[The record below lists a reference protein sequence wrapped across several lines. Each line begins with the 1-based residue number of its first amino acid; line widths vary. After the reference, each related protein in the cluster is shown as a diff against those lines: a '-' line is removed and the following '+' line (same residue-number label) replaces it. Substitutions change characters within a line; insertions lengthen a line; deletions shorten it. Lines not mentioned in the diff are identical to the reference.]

1 MTCILWGIF
10 YFSSG
15 EQFASSRKDLPVPTR
30 ILTLVLIAL
39 AALTANPGLGQDLA
53 GSTESTVVA
62 LDTQSGTRPL
72 VYLGG
77 RLSEDEQATLAEV
90 APNVEFLVGLS
101 EEEALAQAGRIQGA
115 DAHLLTDEFLAAA
128 PDLRWA
134 QSWSAGV
141 TRYLEH
147 EGLRD
152 NDRIV
157 LSNMKGVHG
166 PAIAEHVFAMLLSM
180 TRDLDAYRKAQD
192 QAEWNR
198 RAGSGMTTLSGR
210 TMLVVG
216 MGGIGSQ
223 IARRA
228 KGFDMKV
235 LATVRTARPAPDYC
249 DELGT
254 AADLDRFLPLADVV
268 AVALPLT
275 EETTDLFN
283 AEKFALMKPGA
294 YFLNVGRGR
303 IVVTDDL
310 LAALDS
316 GHLAG
321 AGLDV
326 TEPEPLPAD
335 HPLWKSDKVLITP
348 HVSSHAE
355 LTGERRWDVFQENIR
370 RFAAGEPLLNVVDK
384 QLGY

>member
-1 MTCILWGIF
+1 MLKRVLLVILVVC
-10 YFSSG
+10 S
-15 EQFASSRKDLPVPTR
+15 
-30 ILTLVLIAL
+30 
-39 AALTANPGLGQDLA
+39 GLGAMAAIGQ
-53 GSTESTVVA
+53 VVA
-62 LDTQSGTRPL
+62 LDTRGGSRPL
-72 VYLGG
+72 VYLTG
-77 RLSEDEQATLAEV
+77 RLSDDELAV
-90 APNVEFLVGLS
+90 LRTAAPNVEFLVDLS

-115 DAHLLTDEFLAAA
+115 DAHLLTDAFLAAA
-128 PDLRWA
+128 GDLHFV

-141 TRYLEH
+141 TRYLEL
-147 EGLRD
+147 EELKG
-152 NDRIV
+152 NDRIT
-157 LSNMKGVHG
+157 LANMKGVHG

-192 QAEWNR
+192 RAEWDR
-198 RAGSGMTTLSGR
+198 GAGTGLTTLSGR

-216 MGGIGSQ
+216 MGGIGRE

-235 LATVRTARPAPDYC
+235 LATVRTKRPAPPYC

-275 EETTDLFN
+275 AETTDLFD
-283 AEKFALMKPGA
+283 AEKFALMKPGT

-316 GHLAG
+316 KHLAG

-335 HPLWKSDKVLITP
+335 HPLWRSDRVLITP

-355 LTGERRWDVFQENIR
+355 LTRERRWEVFQENIR
-370 RFAAGEPLLNVVDK
+370 RFGAGEPLLNVVDK
-384 QLGY
+384 QQGY

>member
-1 MTCILWGIF
+1 M
-10 YFSSG
+10 S
-15 EQFASSRKDLPVPTR
+15 TR
-30 ILTLVLIAL
+30 ILTLVLITLGAL
-39 AALTANPGLGQDLA
+39 ATQPGLGQDLA
-53 GSTESTVVA
+53 GSTESQVVA
-62 LDTQSGTRPL
+62 LDTQRGTRPL
-72 VYLGG
+72 VYLVG
-77 RLSEDEQATLAEV
+77 RLSEEEQATLAEA
-90 APNVEFLVGLS
+90 APNVEFLVDLS

-115 DAHLLTDEFLAAA
+115 DAHLLTDAFLAAA
-128 PDLRWA
+128 HDLRWV

-141 TRYLEH
+141 TRYLER

-157 LSNMKGVHG
+157 LTNMKGVHG
-166 PAIAEHVFAMLLSM
+166 PAIAEHVFAMLLSL
-180 TRDLDAYRKAQD
+180 TRDLAAFRKAQD
-192 QAEWNR
+192 EGEWDR
-198 RAGSGMTTLSGR
+198 RAGTGLNTLSGR

-254 AADLDRFLPLADVV
+254 AADLDRFLPEADVV

-275 EETTDLFN
+275 EETTDLFD
-283 AEKFALMKPGA
+283 AGKFALMKPGA

-310 LAALDS
+310 LASLDS

-326 TEPEPLPAD
+326 TEPEPLPSD

-348 HVSSHAE
+348 HVSSHAD

-370 RFAAGEPLLNVVDK
+370 RFGVGEPLLNVVDK

>member
-1 MTCILWGIF
+1 L
-10 YFSSG
+10 S
-15 EQFASSRKDLPVPTR
+15 TR
-30 ILTLVLIAL
+30 LLTLFLLITGCL
-39 AALTANPGLGQDLA
+39 ASLPANAQDLA
-53 GSTESTVVA
+53 GSTESEVVA
-62 LDTQSGTRPL
+62 LDTKGGLKPL
-72 VYLGG
+72 VYLAG
-77 RLSEDEQATLAEV
+77 RLSEDEIATLAEA
-90 APNVEFLVGLS
+90 APNVEFLVDLS

-115 DAHLLTDEFLAAA
+115 DAHMLNDEILAAA
-128 PDLRWA
+128 GDLRWV

-141 TRYLEH
+141 TRYLEM
-147 EGLRD
+147 ENLKN
-152 NDRIV
+152 NDRII
-157 LSNMKGVHG
+157 LTNMKGVHG
-166 PAIAEHVFAMLLSM
+166 PAISEHVFAMLLSL
-180 TRDLDAYRKAQD
+180 TRDLDSFRKAQEK
-192 QAEWNR
+192 AEWDRN
-198 RAGSGMTTLSGR
+198 AGTGMTTLSGR

-216 MGGIGSQ
+216 MGGIGRE

-228 KGFDMKV
+228 KGFDMTV
-235 LATVRTARPAPDYC
+235 LATVRTERPAPEYC

-254 AADLDRFLPLADVV
+254 AKDLDRFLPLADVV

-275 EETTDLFN
+275 DETTDLFD

-326 TEPEPLPAD
+326 TEPEPLPSD
-335 HPLWKSDKVLITP
+335 HPLWKSDRVIITP
-348 HVSSHAE
+348 HVSSRAE
-355 LTGERRWDVFQENIR
+355 LTGERRWDVFQENMR
-370 RFAAGEPLLNVVDK
+370 RFGAGEPLLNLVDK

>member
-1 MTCILWGIF
+1 MVKMMPD
-10 YFSSG
+10 
-15 EQFASSRKDLPVPTR
+15 ASDELADPT
-30 ILTLVLIAL
+30 
-39 AALTANPGLGQDLA
+39 
-53 GSTESTVVA
+53 
-62 LDTQSGTRPL
+62 
-72 VYLGG
+72 
-77 RLSEDEQATLAEV
+77 
-90 APNVEFLVGLS
+90 
-101 EEEALAQAGRIQGA
+101 
-115 DAHLLTDEFLAAA
+115 
-128 PDLRWA
+128 
-134 QSWSAGV
+134 
-141 TRYLEH
+141 
-147 EGLRD
+147 
-152 NDRIV
+152 
-157 LSNMKGVHG
+157 
-166 PAIAEHVFAMLLSM
+166 VFAMLLSM
-180 TRDLDAYRKAQD
+180 TRDLDAFRAAQD
-192 QAEWNR
+192 RAEWNR
-198 RAGSGMTTLSGR
+198 RAGTGMTTLSGR

-275 EETTDLFN
+275 EETTDLFD

-335 HPLWKSDKVLITP
+335 HLLWKSDKVLITP
-348 HVSSHAE
+348 HVSSRAE

-370 RFAAGEPLLNVVDK
+370 RFSVGEPLLNVVDK
-384 QLGY
+384 QAGY

>member
-1 MTCILWGIF
+1 LL
-10 YFSSG
+10 S
-15 EQFASSRKDLPVPTR
+15 R
-30 ILTLVLIAL
+30 ILTIAL
-39 AALTANPGLGQDLA
+39 LLLVVLAAVPGFGQDLDGA
-53 GSTESTVVA
+53 TESQVVV
-62 LDTQSGTRPL
+62 LDTQGGTLPL
-72 VYLGG
+72 VYLAG
-77 RLSEDEQATLAEV
+77 RLSEDELAVLAEL
-90 APNVEFLVGLS
+90 APNVEILVGLS
-101 EEEALAQAGRIQGA
+101 EEEALAQAYRIQGA
-115 DAHLLTDEFLAAA
+115 DAHVLSDEFLALA
-128 PDLRWA
+128 DHLVWA

-141 TRYLEH
+141 AGYLEM
-147 EGLRD
+147 EGLKN

-157 LSNMKGVHG
+157 LTNMKGVHG

-180 TRDLDAYRKAQD
+180 TRDLDAFRKAQEN
-192 QAEWNR
+192 AEWDR
-198 RAGSGMTTLSGR
+198 DAGTGMTTLSGR

-228 KGFDMKV
+228 KGFDMRV
-235 LATVRTARPAPDYC
+235 LATVRTERPAPPYC

-254 AADLDRFLPLADVV
+254 AEDLDRFLPEADVV

-275 EETTDLFN
+275 EETTDLFD
-283 AEKFALMKPGA
+283 AEKFALMKPGS
-294 YFLNVGRGR
+294 YFINVGRGQV
-303 IVVTDDL
+303 VVTDDL

-335 HPLWKSDKVLITP
+335 HPLWQSDRVIITP
-348 HVSSHAE
+348 HVSSFAD
-355 LTGERRWDVFQENIR
+355 LTRERRWDVFQENIR
-370 RFAAGEPLLNVVDK
+370 RFGAGEPLLNVVDK